1 MDIKKINLIY
11 FSPTYTTRK
20 IAQAIARG
28 TALKAQEYDI
38 THLSTAPMAPS
49 FKNDELV
56 LIGLPVYFGRV
67 PIVVLEYIKA
77 LRGVDTLCILLGVY
91 GNRHYDDYFI
101 ELADILQ
108 ARGFVP
114 MAAAAFLGEHS
125 FTSKVAG
132 GRPNEDDIKTA
143 EQFGKEIMLKSSK
156 PNAALALT
164 EKAIPGNRPY
174 RPYTKNNAPLPE
186 YAPIVNVQCNSCGI
200 CVAMCP
206 TDAINPVNIQQ
217 IDPIKCI
224 RCCACVR
231 NCPLDAIEFTEKAF
245 FQSKSF
251 LETEFATIYKEPLL
265 IL

>member
-1 MDIKKINLIY
+1 MNIEKINLIY
-11 FSPTYTTRK
+11 FSPTHTTQK
-20 IAQAIARG
+20 IAQAIAKG
-28 TALKAQEYDI
+28 TALKVQEYDI
-38 THLSTAPMAPS
+38 THLSAASAAPS

-77 LRGVDTLCILLGVY
+77 LRGDDTLCILLGVY

-108 ARGFVP
+108 AQSFVP
-114 MAAAAFLGEHS
+114 VAAAAFLGEHS

-132 GRPNEDDIKTA
+132 GRPNEDDIKIA
-143 EQFGKEIMLKSSK
+143 EQFGKDIMLKLNK

-164 EKAIPGNRPY
+164 EEAIPGNRPY

-186 YAPIVNVQCNSCGI
+186 YAPIVSALCNHCGI
-200 CVAMCP
+200 CAAICP

-217 IDPIKCI
+217 IDPVKCI

-231 NCPLDAIEFTEKAF
+231 NCPLDAIEFIEAAF

-251 LETEFATIYKEPLL
+251 LETEFAAIYKEPLL